1 MRISF
6 KIPNQE
12 ISPHKIRFQRQRHEE
27 YAGRDDDDGGAG
39 GHVEVVSEQEARD
52 AGDEGGE
59 DGDGVILLDVLRDIA
74 RGGGWQDEQGVDDQ
88 DADPLDADGND
99 DCEERRK
106 RALDP
111 E

>member
-39 GHVEVVSEQEARD
+39 GHVEVVGKQEACD

-74 RGGGWQDEQGVDDQ
+74 RGGGRQDEQGVDDQ

-99 DCEERRK
+99 DGEERRK